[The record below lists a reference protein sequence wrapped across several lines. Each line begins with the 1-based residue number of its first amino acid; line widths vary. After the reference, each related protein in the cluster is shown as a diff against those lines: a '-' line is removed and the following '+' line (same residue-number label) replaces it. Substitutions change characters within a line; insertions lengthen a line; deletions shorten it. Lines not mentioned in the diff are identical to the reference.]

1 MNFLIM
7 WLCTIIL
14 SLGMTAISSMK
25 LIKDIA
31 DLGYKIN
38 MKEID
43 RLDRISNNSNNNILL
58 SFLIPFYNIMFAM
71 QVTLE
76 YNNDKS
82 TPINVLNVI
91 GLLNEMNKEELEEYS
106 KNPTLLNA
114 LYVSVVSNK
123 EQDDLDK
130 DLDLTNASYI
140 KFEDDGSEVYFDT
153 NDEFYDIIILK
164 VTGPLS
170 KLSKNKQL
178 KKVREAYRQMQESII
193 ENSKT
198 SSIEEKS
205 NSIGEQIETLKNMK
219 EQLLNKDSKNIDNN
233 NLKLIKKIKK

>member
-31 DLGYKIN
+31 NLGYKIN

-43 RLDRISNNSNNNILL
+43 RLDRINFNSNNNILL

-71 QVTLE
+71 QVTLD

-82 TPINVLNVI
+82 TPINALNVI
-91 GLLNEMNKEELEEYS
+91 GLLDEMNKEELEEYS

-114 LYVSVVSNK
+114 LYVSVISNK
-123 EQDDLDK
+123 EQDNLDK
-130 DLDLTNASYI
+130 DLNNASYI

-178 KKVREAYRQMQESII
+178 KKVREEYREMQENIV
-193 ENSKT
+193 ENSKK

-205 NSIGEQIETLKNMK
+205 NSIGEQMETLKNMK

-233 NLKLIKKIKK
+233 NPKLIKKIKK